1 MADTWT
7 RIDVQR
13 VAKDGIVARV
23 LFSGSAILR
32 GLPAWV
38 PVYKCVYALIRR
50 ACAGLGGQPASG
62 LRGGQ
67 SNPGPNPS
75 CPNIDKKMGAKS
87 YLSSIQSALALH
99 TCYPGHKGHNPEVGS
114 QLARAINIIDD
125 VFNNCSH
132 AACIPKRSN
141 FRADYITAGS

>member
-1 MADTWT
+1 MVRMLRSSGTCTSIQCFGEPVPLADTYT
-7 RIDVQR
+7 GIDVQR
-13 VAKDGIVARV
+13 VAKDAIVARV

-67 SNPGPNPS
+67 VEPWSEPVLPQYRQENGCKVLFIEHPLGF
-75 CPNIDKKMGAKS
+75 GLAHL
-87 YLSSIQSALALH
+87 LSWSQRAQS
-99 TCYPGHKGHNPEVGS
+99 
-114 QLARAINIIDD
+114 
-125 VFNNCSH
+125 
-132 AACIPKRSN
+132 
-141 FRADYITAGS
+141 